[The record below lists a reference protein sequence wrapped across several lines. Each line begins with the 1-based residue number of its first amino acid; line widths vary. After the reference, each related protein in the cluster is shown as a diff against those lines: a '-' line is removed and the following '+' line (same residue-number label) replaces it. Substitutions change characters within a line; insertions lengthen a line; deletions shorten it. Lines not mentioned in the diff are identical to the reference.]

1 MNFDQELKKA
11 LQEYETSLVEHYTEL
26 HAPERR
32 RVMKGWNR
40 WKIVAA
46 SLAAVLLLF
55 IGWQFISTMNLGG
68 AMMEAPQ
75 AEMYDYPKNAEDPSM
90 RTTGEMPAEAEE
102 ALRDMGDQS
111 AGTPML
117 NPEEKIIRYFN
128 VSLETKDLL
137 TSIENLEAMVRD
149 LGGYIENSYRSGKI
163 VQGESGSS
171 SYTIRIPKS
180 REQEARLALEDLG
193 EILDFGQDNQ
203 NVTQYYRDT
212 ESRANFLKAKEDKLM
227 ELMDKAESLEDI
239 IVLESKIM
247 DLQFEREALLGN
259 LKDLDNRV
267 DYDTYTIQMRQVK
280 AYTEVGFG
288 RKLKESFILSIE
300 KFTTFI
306 QNLLLF
312 IIESWIFLLLLGVV
326 LFIGVKFLKKRRNK
340 APVIK
345 REPKDLE

>member
-1 MNFDQELKKA
+1 
-11 LQEYETSLVEHYTEL
+11 
-26 HAPERR
+26 
-32 RVMKGWNR
+32 
-40 WKIVAA
+40 
-46 SLAAVLLLF
+46 
-55 IGWQFISTMNLGG
+55 
-68 AMMEAPQ
+68 
-75 AEMYDYPKNAEDPSM
+75 
-90 RTTGEMPAEAEE
+90 
-102 ALRDMGDQS
+102 
-111 AGTPML
+111 
-117 NPEEKIIRYFN
+117 
-128 VSLETKDLL
+128 
-137 TSIENLEAMVRD
+137 
-149 LGGYIENSYRSGKI
+149 
-163 VQGESGSS
+163 
-171 SYTIRIPKS
+171 
-180 REQEARLALEDLG
+180 
-193 EILDFGQDNQ
+193 
-203 NVTQYYRDT
+203 
-212 ESRANFLKAKEDKLM
+212 
-227 ELMDKAESLEDI
+227 
-239 IVLESKIM
+239 M